1 MLIAVLS
8 GFILALSLSAFGNH
22 LRGKWS
28 IVISALPIIL
38 FLYFLS
44 FIPQIAG
51 GTAAK
56 FDYPWIPSY
65 GIDLNFHLDGLALLF
80 TLLITGIGSL
90 VFLYTSAYL
99 KGHEYLDRFYGYLSM
114 FMASMLGLVLSDNII
129 TIFVFWELT
138 SISSFFL
145 IGFNNEN
152 PKSRN
157 SAVLALGITG
167 VGGLFLLAGA
177 VALGYAGGTYS
188 LTELLSSSD
197 LIREHHLYGWIIF
210 FVFIAAFTKS
220 AQFPFHFWLPGAME
234 APTPVS
240 TYLHSATMVKAG
252 IYLLARLTP
261 HLGNHE
267 WWNTPLVIIGSVTML
282 YTAIH
287 AIFRLDM
294 KSILAYS
301 TISALGILVFLLGL
315 GTDQALLAAAVFI
328 LVHALYKA
336 TLFLVTGIVDHETG
350 TRDVSK
356 LSGLRKVML
365 PVGIAGFLAAVSN
378 AGIPPSFGFIG
389 KDLIYEGTL
398 HYGEWAFLLTGAAV
412 VTNIC
417 LLFTGFLVGFK
428 PFVGRLPPVFE
439 KVHLPSPLMWVPP
452 LILAVLGILFG
463 IFPSLIETSIIKPV
477 VASLTNSTPDFQLLL
492 WHGFN
497 LVLLLSG
504 ITLACGIALLFVI
517 KPSEA
522 LLGKAMKFR
531 EISPEGL
538 FESLRDFFAKLA
550 AGWTNLLQN
559 GYLRYYVS
567 TIVVFLCIIL
577 GYRLFGNGNFVID
590 LNTVTDITIYE
601 ASVLGVMA
609 VSIFIAVFSKSRLL
623 AVVAMGVIGYAICL
637 VFVFYSAPDLAMT
650 QFAIDTLTVILFVL
664 VLYNLP
670 KYQEFSKTKDKIRDG
685 AVALAFGTLMSLIA
699 LQVLNEPNQSVVSE
713 FYAANAYELGKGKN
727 VVNVILV
734 DFRGFDT
741 MIEIT
746 VLTVAAIGVFSLLK
760 LHLRS
765 REREM

>member
-8 GFILALSLSAFGNH
+8 GFIVALSLP
-22 LRGKWS
+22 LLGKYLKGKLS
-28 IVISALPIIL
+28 ITFAALPVSL
-38 FLYFLS
+38 FIYFLS
-44 FIPQIAG
+44 FIPQIAAG
-51 GTAAK
+51 SPAV
-56 FDYPWIPSY
+56 FSYSWIPSY
-65 GIDLNFHLDGLALLF
+65 NINLDFNLDGLALLF

-114 FMASMLGLVLSDNII
+114 FMASMLGLVLSDNLIS
-129 TIFVFWELT
+129 IFVFWELT

-152 PKSRN
+152 AKSRN
-157 SAVLALGITG
+157 SAMLALGITG
-167 VGGLFLLAGA
+167 LGGLFLLAGA
-177 VALGYAGGTYS
+177 IALGTAGGSYS
-188 LTELLSSSD
+188 ITELLSSSTS
-197 LIREHHLYGWIIF
+197 IQAHGLYGWIIF
-210 FVFIAAFTKS
+210 FIFIAAFTKS

-261 HLGNHE
+261 VLGDHS
-267 WWNTPLVIIGSVTML
+267 WWNTHLIIVGTITML
-282 YTAIH
+282 YAALH
-287 AIFRLDM
+287 ALFRLDM

-301 TISALGILVFLLGL
+301 TISALGILVFLIGL
-315 GTDQALLAAAVFI
+315 GSEQALLAASVFI

-350 TRDVSK
+350 TRDVSQ
-356 LSGLRKVML
+356 LAGLGKVML
-365 PVGIAGFLAAVSN
+365 PVGIAGFLAAISN

-398 HYGEWAFLLTGAAV
+398 HYGDWAYWLTGASV

-417 LLFTGFLVGFK
+417 LLFTGFVVGFK
-428 PFVGRLPPVFE
+428 PFAGKLPAQY
-439 KVHLPSPLMWVPP
+439 KAVHLPSPLMWVPP
-452 LILAVLGILFG
+452 LILAALGILFG
-463 IFPSLIETSIIKPV
+463 LFPALIETSLVKPV
-477 VASLTNSTPDFQLLL
+477 VASILNSRPDFHLLL

-504 ITLACGIALLFVI
+504 ITMAGGIALLFII

-522 LLGKAMKFR
+522 LLGKALRFR

-538 FESLRDFFAKLA
+538 FEAFARAFNKLA
-550 AGWTNLLQN
+550 DGWTGLLQN
-559 GYLRYYVS
+559 GYLRSYVS
-567 TIVVFLCIIL
+567 TIVVFLCVVL
-577 GYRLFGNGNFVID
+577 GYRLFENNNLDFN
-590 LNTVTDITIYE
+590 LQRLTAITLYE
-601 ASVLGVMA
+601 ATVLLIMG
-609 VSIFIAVFSKSRLL
+609 IAILITVFSKSRLL

-637 VFVFYSAPDLAMT
+637 IFVFYSAPDLAMT

-670 KYQEFSKTKDKIRDG
+670 KYQNFSQTKDKIRDG
-685 AVALAFGTLMSLIA
+685 IVALAFGTLMSLIS
-699 LQVLNEPNQSVVSE
+699 LEVFNLPTDPTVSE
-713 FYAANAYELGKGKN
+713 FYAANAYVLGKGKN

-746 VLTVAAIGVFSLLK
+746 VLTIAAIGVFSLLK
-760 LHLRS
+760 LHLKS
-765 REREM
+765 REREI

>member
-1 MLIAVLS
+1 MLVAVLS
-8 GFILALSLSAFGNH
+8 GFIAALCTPLIGKHLKGRLSLVLA
-22 LRGKWS
+22 
-28 IVISALPIIL
+28 ALPITL
-38 FLYFLS
+38 FMYFLG
-44 FIPQIAG
+44 FIPQIAQG
-51 GTAAK
+51 LPVT
-56 FDYPWIPSY
+56 FSYSWIPSY
-65 GIDLNFHLDGLALLF
+65 GINLDFNLDGLALLF
-80 TLLITGIGSL
+80 SLLITGIGSL

-129 TIFVFWELT
+129 SIFIFWELT

-152 PKSRN
+152 ATSRN
-157 SAVLALGITG
+157 SAMRALGITG
-167 VGGLFLLAGA
+167 LGGLFLLAGA
-177 VALGYAGGTYS
+177 IALGTAGGSYS
-188 LTELLSSSD
+188 IAELLSSSE
-197 LIREHHLYGWIIF
+197 LIKEHGLYGWIIF

-261 HLGNHE
+261 VLGDHF
-267 WWNTPLVIIGSVTML
+267 WWNTPLIIVGTITMVYAGL
-282 YTAIH
+282 H
-287 AIFRLDM
+287 ALFRLDM

-301 TISALGILVFLLGL
+301 TISALGILVFLIGL
-315 GTDQALLAAAVFI
+315 GSKEALLAAAVFI

-356 LSGLRKVML
+356 LAGLRKVML
-365 PVGIAGFLAAVSN
+365 PVGVAGFLAAISN

-398 HYGEWAFLLTGAAV
+398 HYGEWAYWLTGAAV

-417 LLFTGFLVGFK
+417 LLFAGFVVGFK
-428 PFVGRLPPVFE
+428 PFVGKLPAQYQH
-439 KVHLPSPLMWVPP
+439 VHLPSPLMWVPP
-452 LILAVLGILFG
+452 LLLSVLGILFG
-463 IFPSLIETSIIKPV
+463 LFPVLIETPLIKPV
-477 VASLTNSTPDFQLLL
+477 VASLLNDTPDFYLLL

-504 ITLACGIALLFVI
+504 ITMAGGIALLFII

-522 LLGKAMKFR
+522 LLGRAVRFR
-531 EISPEGL
+531 QFSPEGL
-538 FESLRDFFAKLA
+538 FDGFARVFDKLA
-550 AGWTNLLQN
+550 DGWTALLQN
-559 GYLRYYVS
+559 GYLRSYVS

-577 GYRLFGNGNFVID
+577 GYRLFENNSLDFN
-590 LNTVTDITIYE
+590 LERLTAITLYE
-601 ASVLGVMA
+601 ATVLLIMA
-609 VSIFIAVFSKSRLL
+609 IAIFITVFSKSRLL

-637 VFVFYSAPDLAMT
+637 IFVFYSAPDLAMT

-670 KYQEFSKTKDKIRDG
+670 KYQDFSKTHDKIRDG
-685 AVALAFGTLMSLIA
+685 IVALAFGTLMSLIA
-699 LQVLNEPNQSVVSE
+699 LEVFNLPTDPTVSE
-713 FYAANAYELGKGKN
+713 FYAANAYVLGKGKN

-746 VLTVAAIGVFSLLK
+746 VLTIAAVGVFSLLK

-765 REREM
+765 REREI

>member
-8 GFILALSLSAFGNH
+8 GFILALCLSFFGR
-22 LRGKWS
+22 LLKGKLS
-28 IVISALPIIL
+28 FILSALPILL
-38 FLYFLS
+38 FLYSLS
-44 FIPQIAG
+44 FVPRIAEG
-51 GTAAK
+51 ETVA
-56 FDYPWIPSY
+56 FNYTWIPSY
-65 GIDLNFHLDGLALLF
+65 GINLDFHLDGLSLLF
-80 TLLITGIGSL
+80 MLLITGIGSL

-99 KGHEYLDRFYGYLSM
+99 KGHVYLDRFYAYLSM

-129 TIFVFWELT
+129 TLFIFWELT

-152 PKSRN
+152 ATSRN
-157 SAVLALGITG
+157 SAMLALGITG
-167 VGGLFLLAGA
+167 LGGLFLLAGA
-177 VALGYAGGTYS
+177 IALGAAGGSYS
-188 LTELLSSSD
+188 ISDLLSHSD
-197 LIREHHLYGWIIF
+197 VIREHSLYGWIIGF
-210 FVFIAAFTKS
+210 IFIAAFTKS

-261 HLGNHE
+261 VLGDHS
-267 WWNTPLVIIGSVTML
+267 WWNTPLIIIGTITML
-282 YTAIH
+282 YAAVH
-287 AIFRLDM
+287 ALFRLDM

-301 TISALGILVFLLGL
+301 TISALGILVFLIGL
-315 GTDQALLAAAVFI
+315 GSDQALLAAAVFI

-350 TRDVSK
+350 TRDISR
-356 LSGLRKVML
+356 LAGLRKVLL
-365 PVGIAGFLAAVSN
+365 PVGVAGLLAAISN

-398 HYGEWAFLLTGAAV
+398 HVGEWAYWLTGAAI

-417 LLFTGFLVGFK
+417 LLVTGFMVGFR
-428 PFVGRLPPVFE
+428 PFVGKLPSHYE
-439 KVHLPSPLMWVPP
+439 HVHLPSPLMWVPP
-452 LILAVLGILFG
+452 FILATLGILFG
-463 IFPSLIETSIIKPV
+463 LVPGLIETPLIKPV
-477 VASLTNSTPDFQLLL
+477 VASMLNETPDFHLLL

-497 LVLLLSG
+497 VVLLLSG
-504 ITLACGIALLFVI
+504 ITLACGIALLFII

-522 LLGKAMKFR
+522 LLGKAVRFR

-538 FESLRDFFAKLA
+538 FEAFARLFNKLA
-550 AGWTNLLQN
+550 ESWTELLQN
-559 GYLRYYVS
+559 GYLRSYVS

-577 GYRLFGNGNFVID
+577 GYRLFEDGNLDFNFQRLTAV
-590 LNTVTDITIYE
+590 TVYE
-601 ASVLGVMA
+601 AAILLIMGIA
-609 VSIFIAVFSKSRLL
+609 IFITVFSKSRLL

-637 VFVFYSAPDLAMT
+637 IFVFYSAPDLAMT

-670 KYQEFSKTKDKIRDG
+670 KYQNFSKTKDKVRDG
-685 AVALAFGTLMSLIA
+685 IVALAFGTLMSLIS
-699 LQVLNEPNQSVVSE
+699 LEVFNLPTDPTVSE
-713 FYAANAYELGKGKN
+713 YYAANAYVLGKGKN
-727 VVNVILV
+727 IVNVILV

-746 VLTVAAIGVFSLLK
+746 VLTIAAIGVFSLLK
-760 LHLRS
+760 LHLRN
-765 REREM
+765 REKEI

>member
-8 GFILALSLSAFGNH
+8 GFILASCIPFLGKYVKGQWSIALSA
-22 LRGKWS
+22 
-28 IVISALPIIL
+28 VPILL

-44 FIPQIAG
+44 FIPQISQGAIV
-51 GTAAK
+51 K
-56 FDYPWIPSY
+56 FSYEWIPSY
-65 GIDLNFHLDGLALLF
+65 EINLDFNLDGLGLLF

-99 KGHEYLDRFYGYLSM
+99 KGHEYLDRFYAYLSM

-129 TIFVFWELT
+129 SIFVFWELT

-145 IGFNNEN
+145 IGFNNTN

-167 VGGLFLLAGA
+167 LGGLFLLAGA
-177 VALGYAGGTYS
+177 VALGYAGGSYS
-188 LTELLSSSD
+188 LTELLASSE
-197 LIREHHLYGWIIF
+197 LIKEHSLYGWIIF
-210 FVFIAAFTKS
+210 FIFIAAFTKS

-252 IYLLARLTP
+252 IYLLARFTP
-261 HLGNHE
+261 LLGDHP
-267 WWNTPLVIIGSVTML
+267 WWNTPLIIVGTITML
-282 YTAIH
+282 YAAIH
-287 AIFRLDM
+287 AVFRLDM
-294 KSILAYS
+294 KSVLAYS
-301 TISALGILVFLLGL
+301 TISALGILVFLIGL
-315 GTDQALLAAAVFI
+315 GTDQALLAAAIFI

-350 TRDVSK
+350 TRNLAQ
-356 LSGLRKVML
+356 LSGLRKVLL
-365 PVGIAGFLAAVSN
+365 PVGIAGFLAALSN

-398 HYGEWAFLLTGAAV
+398 HYGEWAYWLTGAAV
-412 VTNIC
+412 ITNIC
-417 LLFTGFLVGFK
+417 LLYTGFIVGFK
-428 PFVGRLPPVFE
+428 PFMGKLPAAYE

-452 LILAVLGILFG
+452 LILASLGILFG
-463 IFPSLIETSIIKPV
+463 LFPSLIESSIIKPV
-477 VASLTNSTPDFQLLL
+477 VSSLLNSTPDFHLLL

-504 ITLACGIALLFVI
+504 ITMACGIALLFVV

-522 LLGKAMKFR
+522 LLGKVMRFR
-531 EISPEGL
+531 EISPQGL
-538 FESLRDFFAKLA
+538 FEVFGRFFNGFAE
-550 AGWTNLLQN
+550 GWTNLLQN
-559 GYLRYYVS
+559 GYLRSYVS

-577 GYRLFGNGNFVID
+577 GYRLFEDGNLEFN
-590 LNTVTDITIYE
+590 LQKLTAITLYE
-601 ASVLGVMA
+601 ATVLLIMGVA
-609 VSIFIAVFSKSRLL
+609 ILITVFSKSRLL

-637 VFVFYSAPDLAMT
+637 IFVFYSAPDLAMT

-670 KYQEFSKTKDKIRDG
+670 KYQNFSQTKDKIRDG
-685 AVALAFGTLMSLIA
+685 IVALAFGTLMSLIA
-699 LQVLNEPNQSVVSE
+699 LEVLNEPTDSTISE
-713 FYAANAYELGKGKN
+713 FYAANAYVLGKGKN

-746 VLTVAAIGVFSLLK
+746 VLTVAAMGVFSLLK
-760 LHLRS
+760 LHLKS
-765 REREM
+765 REREI